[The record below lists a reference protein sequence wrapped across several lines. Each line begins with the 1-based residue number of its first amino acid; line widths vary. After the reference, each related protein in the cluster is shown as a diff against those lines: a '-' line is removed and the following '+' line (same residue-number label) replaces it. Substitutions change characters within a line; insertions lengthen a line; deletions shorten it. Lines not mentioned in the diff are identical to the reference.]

1 MSLIL
6 KVVWETADATSL
18 DLHEKKRETER
29 PHPSISYIEGSF
41 LFKSSMKKI
50 KPNFSRK

>member
-6 KVVWETADATSL
+6 RVVWETEDATSL

-29 PHPSISYIEGSF
+29 PHPSISYGGKLPIQIFNE
-41 LFKSSMKKI
+41 KI